1 MRLVETSS
9 PPIRFK
15 RWAEEYGN
23 IFSLK
28 VGAGTWILLNDKRAV
43 HDLLDK
49 KSAIYS
55 DRPNDQQLLTATK
68 ENLAMMNADHMWR
81 ASRKIA
87 SHFVSPKNLDENI
100 MGIQEA
106 E

>member
-1 MRLVETSS
+1 METSS
-9 PPIRFK
+9 PQARFTK
-15 RWAEEYGN
+15 WAEEYGS

-55 DRPNDQQLLTATK
+55 DRPNDQQVITATK
-68 ENLAMMNADHMWR
+68 ENLAMMNADRLWR

-100 MGIQEA
+100 VGIQEA